1 MTNTLPIATVTVAQL
16 RAAIASEQEALKE
29 VLEIVR
35 QERAN
40 LGSEDDE
47 APTFAGHAC
56 GTFHKERALNVVT
69 TIGGDELQAARRG
82 MTEAADRLYR
92 VAAEVD
98 KHNEDLSRLSFWGGL
113 IKRRSMMRRA
123 NELDEQRREA
133 MAAYESEKEK
143 AENLLK
149 SLATPDNIVAAFK
162 VSREMR
168 SRFRE
173 AANKKKHL
181 RIKRRLLNDNLE
193 LCVEIDAMLA
203 MLDDDIRI
211 EVSESDLQTLM
222 RDVNFRGSLN
232 DLVAS

>member
-1 MTNTLPIATVTVAQL
+1 MTKKLPIATVTVAQL
-16 RAAIASEQEALKE
+16 RAAIASEQKALRE

-35 QERAN
+35 RERAS
-40 LGSEDDE
+40 LGNTGDE
-47 APTFAGHAC
+47 AATFSMGTT
-56 GTFHKERALNVVT
+56 GTFHRERALNVVT
-69 TIGGDELQAARRG
+69 TIGGDELQAARRA
-82 MTEAADRLYR
+82 MTEAADSLYR
-92 VAAEVD
+92 VAAEID
-98 KHNEDLSRLSFWGGL
+98 KHNDDLRSLSFWGGL
-113 IKRRSMMRRA
+113 LKRRSMLRRA
-123 NELDEQRREA
+123 NALDEQRREV
-133 MAAYESEKEK
+133 MSAYENAKEK
-143 AENLLK
+143 AEKLLK

-203 MLDDDIRI
+203 MLDDGILI

-222 RDVNFRGSLN
+222 RDDNFRGSLN
-232 DLVAS
+232 NLVAS